1 MLNRLWKT
9 SAPLTVTGLLMLPA
23 LLLAIL
29 GLVLDPRMI
38 TGAPAWLKPAKFSA
52 SIAIYVFTL
61 IWVFT
66 LIPEWVRTRR
76 IVGWMTTIVMVLELA
91 IIDLQACRG
100 TTSHF
105 NYRTPLDAFLFAVMG
120 VAITIQTLTSI
131 AVAVALWRQRF
142 QDPALGWAVRFGLTI
157 TIIGAFTGALM
168 VRPTPTQLADAHRGH
183 PMPVIGAHTVG
194 APDGGPGVPG
204 TGWSTEHG
212 DLRVS
217 HFIGLH
223 ALQVL
228 LLVALALS
236 RFRLSVDSR
245 VRFTF
250 IAAAS
255 YFALW
260 CLLLSQALR
269 GQSVLTPDR
278 LTIVAFGV
286 WTLIT
291 AVCGWISIARV
302 RATATAEV
310 I

>member
-66 LIPEWVRTRR
+66 LIPEWVRTRG
-76 IVGWMTTIVMVLELA
+76 IVGWMTAIVMVLELA
-91 IIDLQACRG
+91 IIDLQTYRG

-105 NYRTPLDAFLFAVMG
+105 NYRTPLDAFLFTVMG
-120 VAITIQTLTSI
+120 ASITIQTFTSI

-142 QDPALGWAVRFGLTI
+142 EDPALGWAVRFGLTI

-168 VRPTPTQLADAHRGH
+168 VRPTPTQLADARRGH
-183 PMPVIGAHTVG
+183 PMPVIGSHTVG

-212 DLRVS
+212 DLRVP
-217 HFIGLH
+217 HFMGLH

-228 LLVALALS
+228 SLVALAL
-236 RFRLSVDSR
+236 RRRRLSADSR
-245 VRFTF
+245 VRLTLT
-250 IAAAS
+250 AAAS

-260 CLLLSQALR
+260 CVLLSQALR
-269 GQSVLTPDR
+269 GRSVFTPDT

-286 WTLIT
+286 WALIT
-291 AVCGWISIARV
+291 AVCGWMSVARV
-302 RATATAEV
+302 GAVATSEV
-310 I
+310 S